1 MKRIIAF
8 TLTMIMLL
16 AMSVSTL
23 SVSAADFGF
32 TTDITA
38 DFVYMEELNSGTVVH
53 SVRAQEQVPPAS
65 LTKIMTYIV
74 VAENIPDLENTYI
87 TVTSDMLSTMDPES
101 SVMGLSHHID
111 ADGTE
116 VSVLELLYG
125 LMLPS
130 GNDAALALAHY
141 VGNGNI
147 DNFVDMMNR
156 KAGQLGCSST
166 HFVNPHGL
174 HDPMHYSTAYDLAVM
189 TKYALD
195 KPYFR
200 EIVKSEFYIVESLS
214 SIIETTNYLIDP
226 DYPQYYRSYATGVKT
241 GYTDQAGKCL
251 ISTAEK
257 DGYEYLCIVLGTPF
271 SYAENVNYAML
282 DTGELYDWAFSSIFN
297 TTILQQNEIVSSR
310 AIEFVWGD
318 DLVDIVPEQEV
329 SALLPKNYDKSLVT
343 TKIDLPEYLVAPVEK
358 GEVVGSIT
366 VCYDGEEVGTTNLVS
381 GMTVER
387 DQSNYLMHRMIGFV
401 VNNIIWIVIVLAVVV
416 AVAVFYINDRIQRKK
431 RQARRRYR

>member
-1 MKRIIAF
+1 MKRTIAF
-8 TLTMIMLL
+8 ILTLVMMII
-16 AMSVSTL
+16 MSMSSL

-38 DFVYMEELNSGTVVH
+38 DYVYMEELNSGTVVH

-87 TVTSDMLSTMDPES
+87 TVTSDMLATMDPES

-116 VSVLELLYG
+116 VSALELLYG

-174 HDPMHYSTAYDLAVM
+174 HDPMHYSTASDLAVM

-200 EIVKSEFYIVESLS
+200 EIVKSKFYKVESLS
-214 SIIETTNYLIDP
+214 SLIETTNYLIDP

-297 TTILQQNEIVSSR
+297 TTILKQNEIVSSR

>member
-8 TLTMIMLL
+8 VMTLVMMII
-16 AMSVSTL
+16 MSMSSL

-38 DFVYMEELNSGTVVH
+38 DYVYMEELNSGTVVH

-87 TVTSDMLSTMDPES
+87 TVTSDMLATMDPES

-200 EIVKSEFYIVESLS
+200 EIVKSEFYMVKSLS

-282 DTGELYDWAFSSIFN
+282 DTGELYDWAFENIF
-297 TTILQQNEIVSSR
+297 TTPILKQNEIVKTLG
-310 AIEFVWGD
+310 IEFVWGND
-318 DLVDIVPEQEV
+318 PVEIIPEQEV

>member
-38 DFVYMEELNSGTVVH
+38 DYVYMEELNSGTVVH

-87 TVTSDMLSTMDPES
+87 TVTSDMLATMDPES

-156 KAGQLGCSST
+156 KAGQLGCSGT

-200 EIVKSEFYIVESLS
+200 EIVKSEFYMVKSLS

-282 DTGELYDWAFSSIFN
+282 DTGELYDWAFENIF
-297 TTILQQNEIVSSR
+297 TTPILKQNEIVKTLG
-310 AIEFVWGD
+310 IEFVWGND
-318 DLVDIVPEQEV
+318 PVEIIPEQEV
-329 SALLPKNYDKSLVT
+329 SALLPKNYDNSLVT

-401 VNNIIWIVIVLAVVV
+401 VNNIIWIVIVFAVVV

>member
-1 MKRIIAF
+1 MKRTIAF
-8 TLTMIMLL
+8 VMTLVMMII
-16 AMSVSTL
+16 MSMPSL

-32 TTDITA
+32 TADITA
-38 DFVYMEELNSGTVVH
+38 DYVYMEELNSGTVVH

-87 TVTSDMLSTMDPES
+87 TVTHDMLATMDPES

-116 VSVLELLYG
+116 VSALELLYG

-200 EIVKSEFYIVESLS
+200 EIVKSKFYIVESLS
-214 SIIETTNYLIDP
+214 SLIETTNYLIDP

-282 DTGELYDWAFSSIFN
+282 DTGELYDWAFENIF
-297 TTILQQNEIVSSR
+297 TTPILKQNEIVKTLG
-310 AIEFVWGD
+310 IEFVWGND
-318 DLVDIVPEQEV
+318 PVEIIPEQEV

-343 TKIDLPEYLVAPVEK
+343 TKIDLPDYLSAPVEK